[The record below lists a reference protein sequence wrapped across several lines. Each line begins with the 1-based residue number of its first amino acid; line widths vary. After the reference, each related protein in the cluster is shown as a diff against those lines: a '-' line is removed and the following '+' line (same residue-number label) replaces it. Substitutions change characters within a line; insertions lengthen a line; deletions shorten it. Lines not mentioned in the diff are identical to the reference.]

1 MPNIKSSER
10 RVRSNERKAEYNK
23 RVRSELKTVVKKAIS
38 AQEQDLVNKDDIVKV
53 AQKKL
58 TTPLA
63 KVLFTRILPLVARL
77 ELLKLSLWWNKS
89 ICQSS
94 ELTRKTLPCSAID
107 LKRVFFALFLTFT
120 NML

>member
-38 AQEQDLVNKDDIVKV
+38 AQEQDLVYIDDIVKG

-58 TTPLA
+58 DHAVSKGIILKNTAARRKARIA
-63 KVLFTRILPLVARL
+63 KTQPVV
-77 ELLKLSLWWNKS
+77 E
-89 ICQSS
+89 
-94 ELTRKTLPCSAID
+94 
-107 LKRVFFALFLTFT
+107 
-120 NML
+120 

>member
-38 AQEQDLVNKDDIVKV
+38 AQEQDLVNKDDIVKQ

-58 TTPLA
+58 DQAVSRGIIHKKTAARRKARIARVQPLA
-63 KVLFTRILPLVARL
+63 
-77 ELLKLSLWWNKS
+77 E
-89 ICQSS
+89 
-94 ELTRKTLPCSAID
+94 
-107 LKRVFFALFLTFT
+107 
-120 NML
+120 